1 MCAGFLKRVVP
12 FVLTLKVGL
21 LLVLLVSAF
30 NLPWRKVRSSA
41 APPPR
46 QQSRT
51 WLVVRKIPTPNYTE
65 PVARSKG
72 AIDRLRLRALLDKDG
87 SVSAVELVSE
97 ATEEFAA
104 DAMRAAERI
113 EFRPATQDG
122 WPISLWVTVDY
133 SCSGYYYA
141 HRYLFQCTANITEVE
156 QDWRVIHE

>member
-1 MCAGFLKRVVP
+1 MCASFLKRVVP
-12 FVLTLKVGL
+12 FVLTLKIGL
-21 LLVLLVSAF
+21 LLVLLASAF
-30 NLPWRKVRSSA
+30 NLPWLTVRSSVT
-41 APPPR
+41 PPR
-46 QQSRT
+46 QHSRT
-51 WLVVRKIPTPNYTE
+51 WLIIRKIPTPDYTE

-72 AIDRLRLRALLDKDG
+72 AIDRLRLRALLDKGG

-122 WPISLWVTVDY
+122 WPVSLWVTVDY

-141 HRYLFQCTANITEVE
+141 HRYFFQCTANITEVE